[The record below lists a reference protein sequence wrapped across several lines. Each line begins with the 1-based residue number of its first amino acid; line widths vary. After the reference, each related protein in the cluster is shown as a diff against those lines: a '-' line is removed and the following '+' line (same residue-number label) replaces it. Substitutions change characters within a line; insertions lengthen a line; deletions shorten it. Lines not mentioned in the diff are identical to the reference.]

1 MFTICSI
8 LAALQPRRLEPSGH
22 RGIIQRMRIVLAFL
36 LLLATSALAQEP
48 AWLTPDQV
56 RIVLQARGFTDV
68 EGLERQGNDFIVRQ
82 AKRYGAPVQDLR
94 LDAVTGL
101 PREAPML
108 TEAQAREMLRDRGY
122 SEVTEIGRDG
132 DTIRLRAVRE
142 GTPTEI
148 SIDART
154 GVVKR

>member
-1 MFTICSI
+1 
-8 LAALQPRRLEPSGH
+8 
-22 RGIIQRMRIVLAFL
+22 MRIVLTFL

-56 RIVLQARGFTDV
+56 RIVLQARGFTDI
-68 EGLERQGNDFIVRQ
+68 EGLERQGNDFVVRQ
-82 AKRYGAPVQDLR
+82 AKRYGTPVRDLR
-94 LDAVTGL
+94 LDAVTGQ
-101 PREAPML
+101 PREAPLL

-122 SEVTEIGRDG
+122 TEVTEIGREG
-132 DTIRLRAVRE
+132 DTIHLRAVRE

>member
-1 MFTICSI
+1 MRTI
-8 LAALQPRRLEPSGH
+8 LAC
-22 RGIIQRMRIVLAFL
+22 L

-56 RIVLQARGFTDV
+56 RIVLQARGITDI
-68 EGLERQGNDFIVRQ
+68 EGLERQGNEFVIRE
-82 AKRYGAPVQDLR
+82 AKRYGQPVRDLR
-94 LDAVTGL
+94 LDAVTGQA
-101 PREAPML
+101 RETPML

-122 SEVTEIGRDG
+122 SDVTEIGRDG

-148 SIDART
+148 SVDART
-154 GVVKR
+154 GAVKR